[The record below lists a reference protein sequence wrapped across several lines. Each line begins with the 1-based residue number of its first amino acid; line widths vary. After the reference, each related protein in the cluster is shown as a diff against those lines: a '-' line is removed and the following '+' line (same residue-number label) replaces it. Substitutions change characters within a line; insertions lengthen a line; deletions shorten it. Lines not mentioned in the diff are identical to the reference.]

1 MCIGQLF
8 LTSADSE
15 SFAYLV
21 KLLFTLLLLHPVGYV
36 FACAHTFVYVVLL
49 IENGVDCAI
58 ENCRPNNVDHEEK
71 EGKSDRN
78 TR

>member
-21 KLLFTLLLLHPVGYV
+21 KLLFALRHLGDYV
-36 FACAHTFVYVVLL
+36 FACAHTFVYIVLL
-49 IENGVDCAI
+49 IENGVDCEM
-58 ENCRPNNVDHEEK
+58 ENCRPNNVDREEREK
-71 EGKSDRN
+71 EGESDRN